1 MHLNLLSVYTD
12 LGPDAKLDC
21 ECLWSRTPSEIKIK
35 WSFKQLVVFR
45 LGAGGEL
52 QTYQI
57 RTASAASS
65 LPQTVVMASSMGLTP
80 GKTDDP
86 TMKREIRLAK
96 NRWWSV
102 SLVVWYITASKGIP
116 VQRLVEHDC
125 LMTWESL
132 RLSIIITT
140 SHQLE

>member
-1 MHLNLLSVYTD
+1 MQNFTVNVYGQE
-12 LGPDAKLDC
+12 LQVRSRPYEGPH
-21 ECLWSRTPSEIKIK
+21 E
-35 WSFKQLVVFR
+35 QLVVFC

-57 RTASAASS
+57 RTASASSS

-96 NRWWSV
+96 NR
-102 SLVVWYITASKGIP
+102 
-116 VQRLVEHDC
+116 
-125 LMTWESL
+125 
-132 RLSIIITT
+132 
-140 SHQLE
+140 